1 MLVKSQAIILK
12 KIPYTD
18 HASVVTIYT
27 REIGLQR
34 FLVQGLHKK
43 ISKNAYYQLGNT
55 VEIIFNHKT
64 NPGLLRIKEISSI
77 GAQSAY
83 DDFGIQQVKWFY
95 LEIVSHS
102 LQDEH
107 SDPSLFDF
115 IYGHFLKLAPGA
127 NLNFLPITFLLGLGM
142 ELGYEIDWNV
152 GQNAAIDLT
161 TGNLATNATPIFF
174 KSDSWMNQ
182 AILKIMDGNLPDL
195 SKSERRMIIDKLV
208 AHLQHHLF
216 PQKQLLTLEIFDML
230 NSQ

>member
-1 MLVKSQAIILK
+1 MLVKSKAIILK

-55 VEIIFNHKT
+55 VEIVFNHKT
-64 NPGLLRIKEISSI
+64 NPGLLRIREISSI
-77 GAQSAY
+77 GVQNAFE
-83 DDFGIQQVKWFY
+83 DFGIQQVKWFY

-107 SDPSLFDF
+107 SDPLLFDF
-115 IYGHFLKLAPGA
+115 IISHFLKLVPGA

-142 ELGYEIDWNV
+142 ELGYEIDWHA
-152 GQNAAIDLT
+152 GKSAAIDLS
-161 TGNLATNATPIFF
+161 TGNLATNATPNFF

-182 AILKIMDGNLPDL
+182 AILNIMDGNLPEL

-208 AHLQHHLF
+208 VHLQHQLF
-216 PQKQLLTLEIFDML
+216 PQKQLLSLEIFDRL